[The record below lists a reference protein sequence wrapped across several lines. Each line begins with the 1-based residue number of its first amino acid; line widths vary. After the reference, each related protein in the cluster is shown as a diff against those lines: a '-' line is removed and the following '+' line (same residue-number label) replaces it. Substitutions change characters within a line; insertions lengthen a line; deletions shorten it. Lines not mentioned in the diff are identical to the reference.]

1 MCYLQ
6 RQRILVV
13 FQGTSRVSLVQ
24 GREFHSP
31 LGQQKLLHKN
41 ACVLVCLILEKMFA
55 AKPQPVNPI
64 NCIKHDV
71 PQNISGIYNL
81 LLQSKFVMPKAW

>member
-1 MCYLQ
+1 M
-6 RQRILVV
+6 V

-64 NCIKHDV
+64 IASNMMSPKIFLESITCYCKV
-71 PQNISGIYNL
+71 RFVT
-81 LLQSKFVMPKAW
+81 SKAR